1 MDELEDIVQRMIDA
15 GESEED
21 IKLVI
26 ENYENTSAETD
37 TQDFPTAVATETA
50 PVTADATAEDTDLAL
65 VDTSLE
71 SPEAAVEVEDPLS
84 SWQSIKNSFS
94 NLGEQVGDVFEFWL
108 DTEGEGGGAT

>member
-71 SPEAAVEVEDPLS
+71 S
-84 SWQSIKNSFS
+84 QSNAPFVINGHLQMKLQNSMKIRK
-94 NLGEQVGDVFEFWL
+94 
-108 DTEGEGGGAT
+108 T